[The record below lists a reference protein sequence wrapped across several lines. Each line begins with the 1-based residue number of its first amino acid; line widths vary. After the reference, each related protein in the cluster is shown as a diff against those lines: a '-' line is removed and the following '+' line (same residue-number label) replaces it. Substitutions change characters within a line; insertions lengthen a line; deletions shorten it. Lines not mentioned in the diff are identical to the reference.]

1 MEIEEDSAGKNN
13 RNRTG
18 RTAPAADSRSRLSLL
33 KKKRIEQD

>member
-18 RTAPAADSRSRLSLL
+18 RTAPAAEFAKQLVSA
-33 KKKRIEQD
+33 KKKRTEQD